1 MTPELPAPLIFAGH
15 LLGLLV
21 SLGAALAL
29 GRERGQRTP
38 AKVGA
43 VLGFLALAIAEGYH
57 GSGLADETSA
67 EASWLRAAGYTL
79 LLIAA
84 ITPAPR
90 AALAAAFGP
99 GTLTA
104 SASATAAA
112 ALAGIA
118 SMLRRRHEPGG
129 FWLGAGILVLGGA
142 DGLLALEGLA
152 WAEEASH
159 LIRVVGYVFIART
172 VVGLSR
178 HSMQFRFVVGFG
190 GLLVAVVLF
199 VSAAIGTVIDR
210 NLRDTALE
218 RVLAQSEQ
226 AQANLRALAVS
237 PLRVLVSLGQSAAIA
252 QPIQSGRSVPV
263 STITFLRDNL
273 LPDVDFVLFLD
284 RGGEV
289 RGRLGL
295 GRSQAV
301 EVVGTEVV
309 DFALRTGKEVGS
321 LDALSRGNLALLG
334 VSAIR
339 PPGQPKAIG
348 FAVAGFAVDA
358 DLLQRTAIGGLG
370 NRAVAFRG
378 RRGAPPALAAAA
390 GFPEGTAVDVPDQ
403 VLTEAFGSFLA
414 GGEEE
419 TRTLRMAG
427 REHFVAMAPLRKTNG
442 EPVGILMVAEPA
454 AVLGATRQE
463 VNQVLFLV
471 TVAVFGLAFLLALVA
486 ARRITRPLVALTGA
500 ARRVQA
506 GELEAKADVGG
517 EDEVADLAGA
527 FNQMTDSVNA
537 MTAELRLAATE
548 QSQLRARL
556 ETVVNSMGDGLIAV
570 DDDNRVVTYNPAAG
584 EIVGM
589 PRSGV
594 VGKPLREVLRG
605 RDSSGRSLAAR
616 KWAPSGLAFV
626 RRADGDEVPVAISSA
641 PLQEGDGASL
651 GRVYVLRDMS
661 REHEVERMKTEFLSN
676 ISHELRAPLTP
687 IIGYSQIM
695 TRRPVPADQGQQ
707 FARSILESGQRLE
720 RIVAMLVDFSAIEA
734 GRLPMAT
741 EPTSLRTVVQD
752 TVERWR
758 ERAGEHKI
766 ETRFAR
772 RLPPADVNASLF
784 ARMLD
789 ELLDNAV
796 KYSPNGGK
804 ITVAVNPEGLAS
816 RRMLKVEVTDKGIG
830 IESEDLAR
838 IFQDFRQVDAS
849 DTRPFGGLGLGLTFV
864 KRLAEAHGG
873 SMDAESKL
881 GKGSTFSF
889 TVPAAGATKKRKVTE
904 KR

>member
-1 MTPELPAPLIFAGH
+1 VTPELPAPLVFAGH

-29 GRERGQRTP
+29 GRERGQRAAARTT
-38 AKVGA
+38 A
-43 VLGFLALAIAEGYH
+43 VLGFLAVAAAEAYH
-57 GSGLADETSA
+57 GAGLAGEAAPET
-67 EASWLRAAGYTL
+67 SWLRAAGYAFL
-79 LLIAA
+79 LFAA
-84 ITPAPR
+84 LTPAPR
-90 AALAAAFGP
+90 EAAIVAAGP
-99 GTLTA
+99 GSVTA
-104 SASATAAA
+104 SLSAAA
-112 ALAGIA
+112 AGAVAGIV
-118 SMLRRRHEPGG
+118 SMARRRHEPGG
-129 FWLGAGILVLGGA
+129 LWLGAGLLVLAGA
-142 DGLLALEGLA
+142 DALLSLGNGWALEI
-152 WAEEASH
+152 SH
-159 LIRVVGYVFIART
+159 VVRVLGYLFIART
-172 VVGLSR
+172 LVALSR

-218 RVLAQSEQ
+218 RVLGQSEQ
-226 AQANLRALAVS
+226 AQANLVGVATNPVRSLVTLAQT
-237 PLRVLVSLGQSAAIA
+237 PQIA
-252 QPIQSGRSVPV
+252 EPIESGRGVP
-263 STITFLRDNL
+263 TGIIADLRERL

-284 RGGEV
+284 RRGGV
-289 RGRLGL
+289 RGLLGL
-295 GRSQAV
+295 GRAQAV
-301 EVVGTEVV
+301 EVVGTDVV
-309 DFALRTGKEVGS
+309 DFALRTGQDVAS
-321 LDALSRGNLALLG
+321 LDALSQGKLALIG

-339 PPGQPKAIG
+339 PPGQPRVIG
-348 FAVAGFAVDA
+348 FAVSGFDVDA
-358 DLLQRTAIGGLG
+358 DLLQRTVIGTRG
-370 NRAVAFRG
+370 NRAVVFRG
-378 RRGAPPALAAAA
+378 RRGAPPTLAASA
-390 GFPEGTAVDVPDQ
+390 GFPEGTVVDAPPQ
-403 VLTEAFGSFLA
+403 VLSQAFSRFLA

-419 TRTLRMAG
+419 GRTLSLG
-427 REHFVAMAPLRKTNG
+427 GVQHFVAMAPLRQATG
-442 EPVGILMVAEPA
+442 TPVGILMVAEPA

-486 ARRITRPLVALTGA
+486 ARRITRPLVELTGA

-506 GELEAKADVGG
+506 GLLEAKAEVAG

-537 MTAELRLAATE
+537 MTGELRLAATE

-584 EIVGM
+584 EIVGL

-626 RRADGDEVPVAISSA
+626 RRADGGQVPVAISSA
-641 PLQEGDGASL
+641 PLQEADGTRL

-695 TRRPVPADQGQQ
+695 TRRPVPEDQGKQ
-707 FARSILESGQRLE
+707 FAKSILESGKRLE
-720 RIVAMLVDFSAIEA
+720 RIVAMLVDFSAIEG

-741 EPTSLRTVVQD
+741 EPTPLRTVVEE
-752 TVERWR
+752 TVDRWR

-766 ETRFAR
+766 ETRFAAQ
-772 RLPPADVNASLF
+772 LPAADVNASLF

-804 ITVAVNPEGLAS
+804 ITVGVDPEGPTN

-873 SMDAESKL
+873 AMAAESKL
-881 GKGSTFSF
+881 GKGSAFSF
-889 TVPAAGATKKRKVTE
+889 TVPAAGTSKKRKVKE
-904 KR
+904 KG